1 MSGNDGSSDGM
12 DGEVNLH
19 TPAFMARLRAAEER
33 ARGKPAPLDQVLI
46 EQAKLREDMRELQQ
60 RLRSIEEGIQQ
71 LARARPRSSGSGD

>member
-12 DGEVNLH
+12 DGKVDRH
-19 TPAFMARLRAAEER
+19 APAFMARLRAAEER

-71 LARARPRSSGSGD
+71 LARARPRSSDSGD